1 MKKFLTC
8 ISIII
13 LLGSIIGCEN
23 TKKTH
28 PVSLR
33 ESSEKK
39 LQIEIKR
46 EKAASLQLAEID
58 SDYEYVSFFY
68 QNICF
73 DFDLINKVDKEQLR
87 EACKIIYDSLKEKY
101 KVQFIIKNY
110 INEADLYFSFGQF
123 EEDNKALLITS
134 NFDVKKNALIE
145 KNGDF
150 TDSWAIL
157 YYIVNGKLISYHDID
172 KADLL
177 IDPAEEIKRL
187 EEESKKNPAAIT
199 YINITEN
206 YYKNNEIEKGLEYLY
221 KNKDNIMSLSIKTD
235 KSGDINDVFNCVE
248 QEGLVL
254 RMLKSR

>member
-1 MKKFLTC
+1 M
-8 ISIII
+8 
-13 LLGSIIGCEN
+13 
-23 TKKTH
+23 
-28 PVSLR
+28 
-33 ESSEKK
+33 
-39 LQIEIKR
+39 
-46 EKAASLQLAEID
+46 
-58 SDYEYVSFFY
+58 
-68 QNICF
+68 
-73 DFDLINKVDKEQLR
+73 
-87 EACKIIYDSLKEKY
+87 
-101 KVQFIIKNY
+101 
-110 INEADLYFSFGQF
+110 
-123 EEDNKALLITS
+123 ITS

>member
-28 PVSLR
+28 PLSLR

-157 YYIVNGKLISYHDID
+157 YY
-172 KADLL
+172 LL

-221 KNKDNIMSLSIKTD
+221 KNKDNIMSLSITTD